1 MQAGTQP
8 GHDTI
13 LSDIGKGGMGEV
25 WKAKDTKR
33 SKSRRTLPTPNATT
47 HRRIFKEEWVP

>member
-33 SKSRRTLPTPNATT
+33 SKSRRTLPTPKATT
-47 HRRIFKEEWVP
+47 HRRIFKEEGVP